1 MSSRSHLGGGVGGHW
16 FDGLAAADDHLARQ
30 LEKLRLLD
38 YVVEA
43 HTGGHLSVVAEDGD
57 VVVSHDGHAV
67 TLKKATGLQT
77 LEMYALLEGV
87 GDSVE
92 LAGSEETDGSE

>member
-1 MSSRSHLGGGVGGHW
+1 MKEKLPRIKLKHGGHI
-16 FDGLAAADDHLARQ
+16 DMTR
-30 LEKLRLLD
+30 
-38 YVVEA
+38 
-43 HTGGHLSVVAEDGD
+43 EDGD

-77 LEMYALLEGV
+77 LEMYALLEGL